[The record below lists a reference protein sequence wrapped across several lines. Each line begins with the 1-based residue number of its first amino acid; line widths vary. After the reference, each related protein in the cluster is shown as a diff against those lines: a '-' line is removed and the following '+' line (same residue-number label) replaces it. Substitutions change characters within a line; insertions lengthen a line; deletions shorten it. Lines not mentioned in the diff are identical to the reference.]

1 MKELFKVEK
10 NNLNDLQNL
19 LGRARK
25 QAKALES
32 TLDEINNFQIR
43 KENKKSEFNEN
54 PDHKKRN

>member
-1 MKELFKVEK
+1 MTDQRMKALFKVEK

-43 KENKKSEFNEN
+43 KENKKSEF
-54 PDHKKRN
+54 K

>member
-1 MKELFKVEK
+1 MKALFKVEK

-19 LGRARK
+19 LDRAKK

-43 KENKKSEFNEN
+43 NETKKPEFNEN
-54 PDHKKRN
+54 SDYKKKI